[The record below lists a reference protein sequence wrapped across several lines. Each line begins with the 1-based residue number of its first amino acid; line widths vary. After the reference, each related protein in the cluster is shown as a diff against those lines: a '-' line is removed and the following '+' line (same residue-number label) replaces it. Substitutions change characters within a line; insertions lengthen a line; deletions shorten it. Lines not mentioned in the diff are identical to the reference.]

1 MTEPQPD
8 HLIWRLRNND
18 TAKHLCSLA
27 ADEIERLRAVVA
39 DRAAVVNDAIA
50 DKRRALVGE
59 TL

>member
-1 MTEPQPD
+1 M
-8 HLIWRLRNND
+8 RNND